1 MLELQNL
8 RTWLRREENHFVVT
22 VGEDNDVRV
31 HNIKEGPRR
40 HPFKKQNRTKP
51 HEIETQRWYFTR
63 CFRCVNLLLP
73 WFPCVSHVVREFS
86 ISFLSFR
93 SLPRSRSLT
102 LRVALRGLVG
112 PHIPHRTDTDKIRKV
127 SQWFSRVP
135 FALQSSFHLFHPMQ
149 KPHWSFKH
157 TGTGIRKEQGSEEG
171 WGTKG
176 KAEGQ
181 GHRTWDANL
190 QPQRNFMLTER
201 GIIQIIL
208 LIPIDRLMCVAVRYI
223 NQISMR
229 IISCKLDQKHV
240 ERDVQRML
248 GCWMS
253 QPAWPR
259 ISLCPMASWKRCS
272 QVRRKLELDRDIL
285 NSLEHIGHL

>member
-1 MLELQNL
+1 MVPWIEGIETQESLEDCAACWFPFLSIAELCRHEGKVVQLELSPTQDTWMYTARILYTHCAWTVDVELQNL

-127 SQWFSRVP
+127 SQWFSEFLLP
-135 FALQSSFHLFHPMQ
+135 CNPLSTSS
-149 KPHWSFKH
+149 
-157 TGTGIRKEQGSEEG
+157 
-171 WGTKG
+171 
-176 KAEGQ
+176 
-181 GHRTWDANL
+181 
-190 QPQRNFMLTER
+190 
-201 GIIQIIL
+201 IL
-208 LIPIDRLMCVAVRYI
+208 CR
-223 NQISMR
+223 S
-229 IISCKLDQKHV
+229 
-240 ERDVQRML
+240 
-248 GCWMS
+248 
-253 QPAWPR
+253 
-259 ISLCPMASWKRCS
+259 
-272 QVRRKLELDRDIL
+272 
-285 NSLEHIGHL
+285 HIGALSTLVLV